1 MMPLALLGVGESG
14 TITDIRGKE
23 DVIHHL
29 HNLGFA
35 AGTCFSFML
44 SLHCKKEDAA
54 ASSFQIS
61 LFGSISP
68 DRPGGSPGCR

>member
-35 AGTCFSFML
+35 AGTDV
-44 SLHCKKEDAA
+44 EVVGNTDAGMIIA
-54 ASSFQIS
+54 VKGLRVALNRGMASKITVN
-61 LFGSISP
+61 
-68 DRPGGSPGCR
+68 R

>member
-35 AGTCFSFML
+35 AGTDV
-44 SLHCKKEDAA
+44 EVVGNTDAGMIIA
-54 ASSFQIS
+54 VTWRGADQ
-61 LFGSISP
+61 P
-68 DRPGGSPGCR
+68 PRRRRPGLQ

>member
-35 AGTCFSFML
+35 AGPFQQYRCRHDYCCQRFKS
-44 SLHCKKEDAA
+44 SLESWHGIQDYGE
-54 ASSFQIS
+54 S
-61 LFGSISP
+61 LI
-68 DRPGGSPGCR
+68 GCLYR

>member
-35 AGTCFSFML
+35 AGTDVEVVG
-44 SLHCKKEDAA
+44 KTDAGMIIA
-54 ASSFQIS
+54 VKGSRVALNRGMASKITVN
-61 LFGSISP
+61 
-68 DRPGGSPGCR
+68 R